1 MIMQIAKF
9 SQMLSPYKDK
19 MFRYAFNIVGSRFA
33 AEDVVQEAMIK
44 IWKKKEQFAEIE
56 NKEAWCVTI
65 TRNLAIDKVR
75 AGKKR
80 RANDI
85 TEYHHISDGSPAP
98 DVQLEQKDALSRV
111 EELLNELPPQHKEIV
126 VLRDIEGHTY
136 QEIADIL
143 EVSVDQVKV
152 NLHRARKNLRARL
165 EEVREEIR

>member
-1 MIMQIAKF
+1 MTMQIAKF
-9 SQMLSPYKDK
+9 SQMVSAYKDK

-44 IWKKKEQFAEIE
+44 IWKKREQFAEIE

-80 RANDI
+80 RAGDI
-85 TEYHHISDGSPAP
+85 TEYHHISDQSPSP
-98 DVQLEQKDALSRV
+98 DVQLEQKDALATV
-111 EELLNELPPQHKEIV
+111 ALLLDSLPPQQKEIIT
-126 VLRDIEGHTY
+126 LRDVEGYTY

-152 NLHRARKNLRARL
+152 SLHRARKSLRSKLVGLRGK
-165 EEVREEIR
+165 I